1 MKDYILYISIV
12 FFLSLFASCDRG
24 LLDDMPL
31 NKKSAYDI
39 FKDST
44 RVDDFVLGLYPP
56 PQTSPPNVK
65 QCMEFVLS
73 TTVLFNRPL
82 ILI

>member
-44 RVDDFVLGLYPP
+44 RVDDFVLGLYTYLPGVYNRFDGDDMGRCLCRH
-56 PQTSPPNVK
+56 SPSK
-65 QCMEFVLS
+65 F
-73 TTVLFNRPL
+73 TT
-82 ILI
+82 